1 MVIYLAADHRGYN
14 LKESIKRFLLNG
26 GYEVFDVGNE
36 KYEEGDDYP
45 DFAVKLAKNVG
56 LNAEFSRGIAICGS
70 GVGVDV
76 VANKFRNV
84 RSALAVNADQIYD
97 ARHDDNANVL
107 SVAADFT
114 NETDAQKIV
123 EIFLTTPF
131 GNEERHRRRLDKIN
145 QLENA

>member
-14 LKESIKRFLLNG
+14 LKESVKRFLLNG
-26 GYEVFDVGNE
+26 GYEVFDLGNE

-45 DFAVKLAKNVG
+45 DFAVKLAKNVS

-76 VANKFRNV
+76 VVNKFRNV
-84 RSALAVNADQIYD
+84 RSALAINADQIYD

-107 SVAADFT
+107 SIAADFT

-131 GNEERHRRRLDKIN
+131 GNEERHRRRLDKIT